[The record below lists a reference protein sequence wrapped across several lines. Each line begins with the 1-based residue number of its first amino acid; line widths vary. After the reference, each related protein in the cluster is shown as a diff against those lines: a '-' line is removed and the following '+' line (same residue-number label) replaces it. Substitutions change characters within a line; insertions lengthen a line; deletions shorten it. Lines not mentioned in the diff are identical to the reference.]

1 MDKNSA
7 LYGMTA
13 YDIIYDT
20 ILLEQEL
27 ETRRRLYH
35 DYRDYELFDGDSG
48 YVSFL
53 VEKVEEFEKQAK
65 EYYLAN
71 GNPNNWSIVDA
82 MSDFVG
88 KNIHKWIRQLKGDNL
103 YKVKVVLELDVE
115 SADKLDTVVSNV
127 KELFYDKSVEDYGC
141 DAIKDVR
148 VVNAVGKEVDE

>member
-1 MDKNSA
+1 MEKNSA
-7 LYGMTA
+7 MYGMTA

-27 ETRRRLYH
+27 ATRRKLYQ
-35 DYRDYELFDGDSG
+35 DYELFDGDDG

-53 VEKVEEFEKQAK
+53 SEKVEEYEERCEK
-65 EYYLAN
+65 YYFSEEN
-71 GNPNNWSIVDA
+71 YGKFSTYDA

-88 KNIHKWIRQLKGDNL
+88 NNIDKWIRQLKGNNL
-103 YKVKVVLELDVE
+103 YKVKVVLEFDIE
-115 SADKLDTVVSNV
+115 SADSLHNVIGNV